1 MNLQGVSQYGQVIR
15 TGPYLSPK
23 CRSITPAGKV
33 NPWRQRQATIPVT
46 SPLRF
51 PYPMAPK
58 LLHVDVWISL
68 SAGFQCAGVV
78 WNYLLL
84 FGAFPSLWQVG
95 RHVVCV
101 HEEASPLREC
111 HVIGICFLPLQ
122 VEMKVAVE
130 GYVQPVDIAT

>member
-1 MNLQGVSQYGQVIR
+1 
-15 TGPYLSPK
+15 
-23 CRSITPAGKV
+23 
-33 NPWRQRQATIPVT
+33 
-46 SPLRF
+46 
-51 PYPMAPK
+51 MAPK
-58 LLHVDVWISL
+58 LLHVDVWIIF
-68 SAGFQCAGVV
+68 SAGFQCAAVV

-84 FGAFPSLWQVG
+84 FGAFPSLWEVC

-111 HVIGICFLPLQ
+111 NVIGVSFLPLQ